1 MSNKS
6 FLKII
11 VAFGVLAALLIF
23 LGVNYVPRI
32 SASTTT
38 KANEVAA
45 AKIARA
51 DYLDEQFPRA
61 IVSQRSSTGSDFLN
75 HHPFAVSQ
83 SLTYTGADFLNH
95 HPFAVSQQLKYAGS
109 DFFERHPSIAAPYL
123 LYAGSDWIERHPSS
137 GFSFRSLIEAKSEK

>member
-1 MSNKS
+1 MSSKS

-32 SASTTT
+32 SASSST

-45 AKIARA
+45 AKLVRA

-75 HHPFAVSQ
+75 HHPYA
-83 SLTYTGADFLNH
+83 LTQPLISTGSDFLNH
-95 HPFAVSQQLKYAGS
+95 HPFAVIQQFYYG
-109 DFFERHPSIAAPYL
+109 
-123 LYAGSDWIERHPSS
+123 GSDWIERHPSTYYS
-137 GFSFRSLIEAKSEK
+137 KSDYFERLP